1 MNDKFSPPPSDSLS
15 VYSQPKKLLE
25 FTTKLPKV
33 EISVKTVDEILKQ
46 VEEGEEEQITKLEWI
61 HCISGKSEW
70 DDKNT
75 LNSTQTSA
83 LIWKYAAQNAWL
95 KRQLLWRLAL
105 YYNDQNQNHIA
116 SSFVDYFHVFLSIQN
131 IKEIL
136 TVKIIQSLSTNNRG
150 IELSRIACEL
160 NFTPSELITA
170 INHDLP
176 VWIAAFKNFIE
187 DIVPYFCSL
196 IFPEQQQVNWLL
208 RCLNEMSLSEHQV
221 NAVNYLLIHVSKE
234 VVKKYPQLVAW
245 VKENYSNAEKIHRL
259 SEQAR
264 QKLREWIGAINYDD
278 FKRLVNLILQRLQLE
293 DFEVNQLR
301 RRSEFWKFYSD
312 RFEGI
317 RILLPQKTFNSI
329 GSQIKRD
336 VDILKDDGSNPTEIC
351 IFDFGEWFV
360 VEFFRG
366 KGSETR
372 LLPKNLKNQQIL
384 FGQHQL
390 SVKQI
395 RCLGGDTHDHAYLWQ
410 YYCCQCLA
418 SRRIYPNPG
427 TQPSQTPTEYQLTQR
442 WRGVKYWESEIERL
456 EEEARRYCNKLNK
469 CEGL

>member
-1 MNDKFSPPPSDSLS
+1 MNDNFPLPPTDSLF

-25 FTTKLPKV
+25 FTTQLPKV
-33 EISVKTVDEILKQ
+33 DISVKTVDEILKKVQ
-46 VEEGEEEQITKLEWI
+46 QGKEESISKLEWI
-61 HCISGKSEW
+61 YCIYAKSEW
-70 DDKNT
+70 DAKNT
-75 LNSTQTSA
+75 LNSTETSV
-83 LIWKYAAQNAWL
+83 LIWKHAAQNAWL
-95 KRQLLWRLAL
+95 QRQLLWRLAL
-105 YYNDQNQNHIA
+105 YYNEQNQHHLA
-116 SSFVDYFHVFLSIQN
+116 SSFVESVHVFLSIEDVKSLLN
-131 IKEIL
+131 
-136 TVKIIQSLSTNNRG
+136 VKIVRALSTTNAR

-160 NFTPSELITA
+160 NFTPGELITE

-176 VWIAAFKNFIE
+176 VWIAAFQNFVE

-196 IFPEQQQVNWLL
+196 TNPNQQQLNWLL
-208 RCLNEMSLSEHQV
+208 RCFNEMSSEHQI

-234 VVKKYPQLVAW
+234 IASKYPLLVTW

-259 SEQAR
+259 SEPAR
-264 QKLREWIGAINYDD
+264 QKLREWIGAINYAD

-293 DFEVNQLR
+293 DFQINQLR

-312 RFEGI
+312 RFESI
-317 RILLPQKTFNSI
+317 RILLPQRTFNTI
-329 GSQIKRD
+329 GSQVKGD

-366 KGSETR
+366 IGSETR
-372 LLPKNLKNQQIL
+372 LLPKTLKNQQIL
-384 FGQHQL
+384 FGQNQL

-410 YYCCQCLA
+410 YYCCQWLEKK
-418 SRRIYPNPG
+418 RIYPNPG
-427 TQPSQTPTEYQLTQR
+427 TQPSQTPTQSQLTDR
-442 WRGVKYWESEIERL
+442 WRGLQRWESEIQSL